1 MLPRSEKKYKS
12 GLPYRN
18 ARQHYEECLGEVLK
32 LIPDKSVIVLDQ
44 ASYHKRITEE
54 TKNPTTAFR
63 KQEIIDWL
71 TAHDIPLPN
80 GFSEF
85 SKMTVPMLLA
95 LARQNKMTPLYVVE
109 KMARDSGK
117 DVKLLWLPVAHCAIS
132 QNPWSSCCD
141 HVQKLESLL
150 VEREKVVDTFVSDR
164 LAANEIIINFGDD
177 DSNPEEDDQI
187 YSHPA
192 DIQDVMADACN
203 NENAE
208 SMHSESLA
216 TQKMKI
222 STVKVLTATER
233 RRVNPDRL
241 EMLISMLQLKTKQTR
256 AQIGMLIRRR
266 GQTKTKLWAMKN
278 RE

>member
-117 DVKLLWLPVAHCAIS
+117 DVKLLWLPVAHCELNAIELI
-132 QNPWSSCCD
+132 W
-141 HVQKLESLL
+141 
-150 VEREKVVDTFVSDR
+150 
-164 LAANEIIINFGDD
+164 
-177 DSNPEEDDQI
+177 
-187 YSHPA
+187 
-192 DIQDVMADACN
+192 
-203 NENAE
+203 
-208 SMHSESLA
+208 
-216 TQKMKI
+216 
-222 STVKVLTATER
+222 STVKSKFEILTPPIYTIVLLSYVFCAHNIILR
-233 RRVNPDRL
+233 
-241 EMLISMLQLKTKQTR
+241 MHS
-256 AQIGMLIRRR
+256 A
-266 GQTKTKLWAMKN
+266 
-278 RE
+278 